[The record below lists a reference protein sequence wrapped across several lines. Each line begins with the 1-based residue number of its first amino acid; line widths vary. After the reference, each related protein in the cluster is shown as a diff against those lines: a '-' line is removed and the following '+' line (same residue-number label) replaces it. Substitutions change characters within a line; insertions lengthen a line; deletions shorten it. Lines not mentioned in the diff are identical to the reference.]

1 VGCLLLMEVSNP
13 SMHLIQMMKEVGLA
27 DTRLALANQARA
39 ELPQAPQPAH
49 TPQLLFALLFF
60 VCRLCVGPL
69 VVAATLRSPTT
80 PLVVKAGGAGILLV
94 SLVWFR
100 KVRIG
105 EAHCAAAR

>member
-1 VGCLLLMEVSNP
+1 M
-13 SMHLIQMMKEVGLA
+13 
-27 DTRLALANQARA
+27 
-39 ELPQAPQPAH
+39 
-49 TPQLLFALLFF
+49 PQLLFALLFF

-100 KVRIG
+100 KVRGLGALRRLLADWWQIV
-105 EAHCAAAR
+105 AVARHKARKQAAAQKAGKKAS